1 VTGFSFAG
9 APGVIIGHNARI
21 AWGFTNLGPD
31 VMDLY
36 IEKINPAN
44 PDQYE
49 VNGQWVD
56 MTKVQETI
64 QVAGDEPVALAVRY
78 TRHGPIIS
86 ETFGRLENF
95 DTAAGI
101 ELPANFAIALRWTA
115 LETSNTFPAIWM
127 LDQANNWD
135 DFRHALSHFDVPSQN
150 AVYADID
157 GNIGYQSP
165 GKIPMRALG
174 MAGPVPGWTDDYEW
188 TGYIP
193 FEELPNTFNPPEGYI
208 VAANN
213 AVVGPDYLYF
223 ISADWNYGQ
232 RARRIAE
239 MIESHAGPI
248 DLAWIQNMQGDDLS
262 PNAGAL
268 VR

>member
-1 VTGFSFAG
+1 VIAGARTSTGKPMLANDTHLAAQMPSIWYEIGLHCTPKGDSCPFEVAGFSFAG

-36 IEKINPAN
+36 IEKVNPAN

-64 QVAGDEPVALAVRY
+64 QVAGGEPVALAVRY

-101 ELPANFAIALRWTA
+101 DFPANFAIALHWTA

-135 DFRHALSHFDVPSQN
+135 EFRHALSHFDVPSQN

-165 GKIPMRALG
+165 GKIPMRASLG
-174 MAGPVPGWTDDYEW
+174 MAGCPCPAGRMITSGPG
-188 TGYIP
+188 
-193 FEELPNTFNPPEGYI
+193 
-208 VAANN
+208 
-213 AVVGPDYLYF
+213 
-223 ISADWNYGQ
+223 ISPSRSCPTLSTRP
-232 RARRIAE
+232 RAT
-239 MIESHAGPI
+239 SSQPI
-248 DLAWIQNMQGDDLS
+248 TQL
-262 PNAGAL
+262 
-268 VR
+268 